1 VNPNC
6 TLLSFLKRQGGGIAG
21 NPLTSGQK
29 SMMKEREGITAGT
42 IFEGAREDVIQ
53 A

>member
-1 VNPNC
+1 
-6 TLLSFLKRQGGGIAG
+6 
-21 NPLTSGQK
+21 
-29 SMMKEREGITAGT
+29 MMKEREGITAGT